1 MNSPKIMKFTLTN
14 DIAIHVPDLKK
25 SVDFYRDVL
34 GLVLIEVNVEY
45 ARFRNGEANIYL
57 NKSDRVIPPILS
69 FSVDD
74 INEAKAY
81 LTGSGCSIISDSGK
95 SIYAKDIN
103 GIVFDFIQTD

>member
-1 MNSPKIMKFTLTN
+1 MKFTLTN
-14 DIAIHVPDLKK
+14 DIAIHVTDLKK
-25 SVDFYRDVL
+25 SVDFYRDIL
-34 GLVLIEVNVEY
+34 GLELIEANEEY

-57 NKSDRVIPPILS
+57 NKSDRVISPILS

-81 LTGSGCSIISDSGK
+81 LTNSGFIVISDSGK

-103 GIVFDFIQTD
+103 GIVFDFIQTE

>member
-1 MNSPKIMKFTLTN
+1 MKFTLTK
-14 DIAIHVPDLKK
+14 DIAIHVTDLKK

-34 GLVLIEVNVEY
+34 GLELIEENEEY
-45 ARFRNGEANIYL
+45 ARFSNGEANIYL
-57 NKSDRVIPPILS
+57 NISDRVIPPILS

-74 INEAKAY
+74 INAAKEY
-81 LTGSGCSIISDSGK
+81 LTNSGCSIISDSGK